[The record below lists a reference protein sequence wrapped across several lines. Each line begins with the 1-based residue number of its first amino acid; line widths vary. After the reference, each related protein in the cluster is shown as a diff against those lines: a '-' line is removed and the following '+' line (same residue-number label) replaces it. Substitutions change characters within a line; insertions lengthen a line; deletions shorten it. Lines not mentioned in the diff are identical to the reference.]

1 MRQFT
6 NPFSENFIPAW
17 QNWKEF
23 KKEAF
28 RFEYLSSFSEQGA
41 INYLVEISDG
51 DEEVAIKIINQSIKN
66 QWKDFY
72 SLKAKKMKADGAKQ
86 STNPAATRQSL
97 NDLYNKRF
105 GTGG

>member
-1 MRQFT
+1 MREFV
-6 NPFSENFIPAW
+6 NPFSEKFIPAW
-17 QNWKEF
+17 QLWKDF

-41 INYLVEISDG
+41 VNYLVDISDG

-72 SLKAKKMKADGAKQ
+72 SLKTKKIKTDGAKQ
-86 STNPAATRQSL
+86 ATNPAEARQSL
-97 NDLYNKRF
+97 NELYNQRF
-105 GTGG
+105 GNG